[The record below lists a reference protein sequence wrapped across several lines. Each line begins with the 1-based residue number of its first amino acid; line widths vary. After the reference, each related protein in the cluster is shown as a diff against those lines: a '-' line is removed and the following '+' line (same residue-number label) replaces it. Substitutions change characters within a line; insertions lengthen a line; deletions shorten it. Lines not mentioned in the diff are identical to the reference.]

1 MTVFRPAEAHEVA
14 HCWAAALK
22 GTGPVAM
29 LLTRQDLRPFSEELA
44 KKIDVTRG
52 AYILSDDADFDVII
66 AASGSEVNLALDS
79 ADQLRAAGK
88 KVRVVSVPSLETF
101 LKQDKAYR
109 DSIFPPACRKRVS
122 IEAGRTSMWYELV
135 GLDGLAIG
143 LDHFGASA
151 PYKVLAAEFG
161 FTPDAV
167 TAKIQ
172 AYLA

>member
-1 MTVFRPAEAHEVA
+1 MEV
-14 HCWAAALK
+14 
-22 GTGPVAM
+22 T
-29 LLTRQDLRPFSEELA
+29 
-44 KKIDVTRG
+44 
-52 AYILSDDADFDVII
+52 AYL
-66 AASGSEVNLALDS
+66 
-79 ADQLRAAGK
+79 
-88 KVRVVSVPSLETF
+88 
-101 LKQDKAYR
+101 
-109 DSIFPPACRKRVS
+109 FPPACRKRVS

-161 FTPDAV
+161 FMPDAV